1 MDHESEIHVFRIAIH
16 DKIAIPIAIIAI
28 RIPIIAI
35 SIAIIAIFEI
45 AIIVIVA
52 IEIANEN
59 VWHEDPMRII
69 CKEEQHITWRT
80 STSIYEVWF

>member
-1 MDHESEIHVFRIAIH
+1 MDHEAEVHVFRIVIHEKITIESRSNRDPIAI
-16 DKIAIPIAIIAI
+16 IAIPIAIIAI

-59 VWHEDPMRII
+59 V
-69 CKEEQHITWRT
+69 
-80 STSIYEVWF
+80 